1 MRGKT
6 VSPCCLGLFIC
17 YFLCSIVSAQA
28 QSESFYKGK
37 TVTIVVGYNPGDAHD
52 LWARAYS
59 RHMGKYIPGNPNII
73 VRNMP
78 GGGTMIAANYVYG
91 VAEPDGTTL
100 GSMFPSLYF
109 AQLTGRKEVKFDWA
123 KFTWIGAPEHNG
135 SVFYTRADTQYKT
148 LEDIRKAAEPPRCS
162 TTGVGTASHYVPKLI
177 EDALKLRLNLVTGYP
192 GGAEQD
198 LALERGEVQCR
209 AVAIATFFGREP
221 YFTWLKKGFVRLL
234 LQTPRQR
241 DPKLPEVP
249 TIFELMDREKTP
261 PASRGLVNVILGAGG
276 FGSYPIAASPGI
288 PAERAKLLREAYS
301 RTLKAPE
308 FLEEAKKN
316 RWELKPVAAEELE
329 VLAKEVVAQ
338 PPEVIE
344 RMKQL
349 LGE

>member
-1 MRGKT
+1 MRVRDVAICCSAVLFLCCVGAT
-6 VSPCCLGLFIC
+6 VSAH
-17 YFLCSIVSAQA
+17 AQV
-28 QSESFYKGK
+28 EPFYKGK
-37 TVTIVVGYNPGDAHD
+37 TITIVVGYNPGDAHD

-59 RHMGKYIPGNPNII
+59 RHMGRYIPGNPNII

-78 GGGTMIAANYVYG
+78 GGGTLIAANYVYG

-135 SVFYTRADTQYKT
+135 SVFYTRADSPYKT

-162 TTGVGTASHYVPKLI
+162 TTAVGTASHYVPKLI
-177 EDALKLRLNLVTGYP
+177 EEAIKLRLNLVTGYP

-241 DPKLPEVP
+241 DPKLPDVP
-249 TIFELMDREKTP
+249 TIFELMDKEKTP
-261 PASRGLVNVILGAGG
+261 PATRGLVNVILGAGG

-288 PAERAKLLREAYS
+288 PAERAKTLREAYS

-329 VLAKEVVAQ
+329 ALAKEVVAQ
-338 PPEVIE
+338 PPDIIE